1 MQLNLFVDFVETGW
15 VMKLKVTVD
24 GKVYE
29 VEVEVAP
36 EPTPTLPTFV
46 AQSGTAIAPGLQ
58 PAASATEPSPGDAGV
73 DESKV
78 CRSPVAGIA
87 VKSNVRPGELIQPGD
102 LLFVLEAMKMET
114 EITAPSGGKVSEV
127 KINVGDSVKS
137 GQVVLTWA

>member
-1 MQLNLFVDFVETGW
+1 
-15 VMKLKVTVD
+15 MKLKVTVD

-36 EPTPTLPTFV
+36 EPTATLPTFV
-46 AQSGTAIAPGLQ
+46 TQSGTASL
-58 PAASATEPSPGDAGV
+58 PASPVPSAGQGTAAEGSI
-73 DESKV
+73 DEEKV

-87 VKSNVRPGELIQPGD
+87 VKANVRPGETIQPGD

-114 EITAPSGGKVSEV
+114 EITAPVGGKVAEV
-127 KINVGDSVKS
+127 KVKVGDSVKS

>member
-1 MQLNLFVDFVETGW
+1 
-15 VMKLKVTVD
+15 MKLKVTVD

-36 EPTPTLPTFV
+36 EPAPTLPTFMT
-46 AQSGTAIAPGLQ
+46 QSGTASVSAAPV
-58 PAASATEPSPGDAGV
+58 ASGGDGNAGEVAV

-78 CRSPVAGIA
+78 CRSPVSGIA
-87 VKSNVRPGELIQPGD
+87 VKANVRPGETIQPGD

-114 EITAPSGGKVSEV
+114 EITAPVGGKVAEV
-127 KINVGDSVKS
+127 KVKVGDSVKS

>member
-1 MQLNLFVDFVETGW
+1 
-15 VMKLKVTVD
+15 MKLKVTVD

-46 AQSGTAIAPGLQ
+46 TQSGTASV
-58 PAASATEPSPGDAGV
+58 PAAPLASGGQAAAAEGPV
-73 DESKV
+73 DETKV
-78 CRSPVAGIA
+78 CRSPVSGIA
-87 VKSNVRPGELIQPGD
+87 VKANVRPGETIQPGD

-114 EITAPSGGKVSEV
+114 EITAPVGGKVAEV
-127 KINVGDSVKS
+127 KVKVGDSVKS